1 MRWAVRQLC
10 SPVRYL
16 TITQGEGLFSSK
28 RTYDFVLPA
37 LIGAFMALLSSR
49 LPLKLGLFSE
59 KGLVPDVISLLN
71 LLIAFFIAA
80 LAAVATFDREGLDDP
95 LKGEPALLRRRN
107 KRNVIVEHILTHR
120 QFVCYLFGYLS
131 FASIA
136 FLLSLYG
143 FRMFGDQIKE
153 LIGQAGACAAALH
166 VFGVFLFFGLLS
178 QLVITMLLGIYFLSD
193 RLQFLDDSTV

>member
-1 MRWAVRQLC
+1 M
-10 SPVRYL
+10 L
-16 TITQGEGLFSSK
+16 TSK
-28 RTYDFVLPA
+28 RTYDFVIPGLV
-37 LIGAFMALLSSR
+37 GAGMVLLTSR
-49 LPLKLGLFSE
+49 VPLKLGLFSD

-80 LAAVATFDREGLDDP
+80 LAAVATFDRKGLDEA

-107 KRNVIVEHILTHR
+107 KRSVLVEHILTHR

-136 FLLSLYG
+136 FLLTLYG
-143 FRMFGDQIKE
+143 LRMFGDQIK
-153 LIGQAGACAAALH
+153 LLVDRTGDLAGVVHAL
-166 VFGVFLFFGLLS
+166 GTFLFFGILS